1 MSKVPVLDYDRI
13 VIALQ
18 RDGWVVVRMR
28 GSHIRLH
35 KHLPDKI
42 LKLTVPMHKPLK
54 RSTLS
59 RILKQAGMT
68 VEDLKNLI

>member
-1 MSKVPVLDYDRI
+1 MSKVPVLDYDRV

-18 RDGWVVVRMR
+18 RDGWVVVRTR

-35 KHLPDKI
+35 KHLPAKI
-42 LKLTVPMHKPLK
+42 LKLTVPMHKPIK

-59 RILKQAGMT
+59 HILKQADMT
-68 VEDLKNLI
+68 AEELNDLL